1 LVKGLAKVLKF
12 FFTFTKKTRLPSKN
26 PDQPGI
32 LKGKLLKTRTMQN
45 KPAEDLSK
53 SRPVL
58 EFLTVANEYC
68 LFFEKAESYSMED
81 ILEYF
86 QKMAPLLYLK
96 GCTLPVVEVA
106 DASFNE
112 RFVTEEQWE
121 EVFKTLRKTFGTS
134 DVFFHL
140 DHNADS
146 VEASL
151 GDKMADIYQDMK
163 DFVLLFQKNHQYAKE
178 CAVAEIRALFPDRW
192 GPALLQALNACHLI
206 LYRNLID
213 PDLLDGD
220 GLDLDD
226 L

>member
-1 LVKGLAKVLKF
+1 MAKVLKF
-12 FFTFTKKTRLPSKN
+12 FFIFTKKSGHSSKN
-26 PDQPGI
+26 PVRQFNRREKPLI
-32 LKGKLLKTRTMQN
+32 TNSMQDN
-45 KPAEDLSK
+45 SVEDISK
-53 SRPVL
+53 ARPVL

-68 LFFEKAESYSMED
+68 LFFERADNFSTGD
-81 ILEYF
+81 ILGYF

-96 GCTLPVVEVA
+96 GCTLPVVEVT

-121 EVFKTLRKTFGTS
+121 EVFKTLREKFGAD

-151 GDKMADIYQDMK
+151 SDKLADIYQDMK

-178 CAVAEIRALFPDRW
+178 CAVAEILALLPGRW
-192 GPALLQALNACHLI
+192 GPALIHALNACHHL
-206 LYRNLID
+206 LYRDLID
-213 PDLLDGD
+213 PDLLDQD
-220 GLDLDD
+220 GIDFD
-226 L
+226 